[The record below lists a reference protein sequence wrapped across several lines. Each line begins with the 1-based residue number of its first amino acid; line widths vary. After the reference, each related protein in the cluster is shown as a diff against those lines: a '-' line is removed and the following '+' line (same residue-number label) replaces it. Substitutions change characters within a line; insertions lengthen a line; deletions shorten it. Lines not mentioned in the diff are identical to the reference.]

1 LNDSFGEHRS
11 SEQGIYG
18 HDYDRR
24 GPLAKHSDVRFQSA
38 MCVSRK
44 SVRSLLT
51 AHGLRAT
58 GRQVNYR
65 KRNFIQ
71 SGHSEFLKVI
81 AERLANARIL

>member
-1 LNDSFGEHRS
+1 
-11 SEQGIYG
+11 
-18 HDYDRR
+18 
-24 GPLAKHSDVRFQSA
+24 